1 MSDSKPQPLP
11 LVETLVFD
19 IVNYLLDHDGYG
31 YSTDIAQEM
40 LRLKPRRYTSRE
52 VIGILRNR
60 PMFRHAQSK
69 ERKGGIRWRLD
80 LLSLKKYLHQKG
92 YEERADARNLHA
104 KIRNLKWRQMLG
116 TLTSLNKLVNEM
128 SSDSSPDADDG
139 KVSNDTLNY
148 CYEQL
153 AQIWS

>member
-1 MSDSKPQPLP
+1 M
-11 LVETLVFD
+11 VFD
-19 IVNYLLDHDGYG
+19 IVNYLLDNNGYG

-69 ERKGGIRWRLD
+69 ERRGGIRWRLD

-92 YEERADARNLHA
+92 YEERADARNLHD
-104 KIRNLKWRQMLG
+104 KIRNLKWRQMLQYSMKHYNLIG
-116 TLTSLNKLVNEM
+116 GGNVQ
-128 SSDSSPDADDG
+128 SDSSPDSDDG
-139 KVSNDTLNY
+139 VVS
-148 CYEQL
+148 EV
-153 AQIWS
+153 SH